1 MEDMLLYII
10 ETSPHAIV
18 DVIIRESRS
27 LSTRRGSISIPL
39 DRGGETRLHDSVPIV
54 DYV

>member
-10 ETSPHAIV
+10 ETSSHAIV

-27 LSTRRGSISIPL
+27 LSTRRGSISCHSIAVS
-39 DRGGETRLHDSVPIV
+39 ETRLHESVPNV
-54 DYV
+54 